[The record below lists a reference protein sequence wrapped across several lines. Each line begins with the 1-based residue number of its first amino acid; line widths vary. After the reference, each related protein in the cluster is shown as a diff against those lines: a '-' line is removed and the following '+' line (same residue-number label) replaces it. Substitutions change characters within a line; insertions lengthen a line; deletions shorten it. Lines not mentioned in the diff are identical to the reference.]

1 MDVRY
6 TLHSI
11 HFQWH
16 SDKALSNLRK
26 HGVSFETACE
36 VFFDPFLQPSD
47 DEYVDG
53 EVRERVIGMTVNWQ
67 LLYVVYTLRED
78 AIRLVS
84 ARPVTRQE
92 RKEYENQ

>member
-1 MDVRY
+1 MDVHH
-6 TLHSI
+6 TLRGI

-16 SDKALSNLRK
+16 SDKALSNLRR

-36 VFFDPFLQPSD
+36 VFFDLFLQPLD

-53 EVRERVIGMTVNWQ
+53 EVRERVIGMAVNWR

-78 AIRLVS
+78 VIRLVS